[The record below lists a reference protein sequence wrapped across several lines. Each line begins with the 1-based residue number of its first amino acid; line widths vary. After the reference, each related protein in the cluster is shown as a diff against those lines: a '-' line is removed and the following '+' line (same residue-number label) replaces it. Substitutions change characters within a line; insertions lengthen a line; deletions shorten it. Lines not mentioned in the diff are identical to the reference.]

1 MTRRKLAIS
10 CTDHAWERLQARART
25 QGKSA
30 SRYAV
35 ERALT
40 AHPLPRTPAEGA
52 EALVLS
58 AEEQRVLAK
67 TIDRIHAG
75 LQEGGPTAN
84 ALDQLSRRIRVLV
97 TMAMEEWVR
106 AGRGERLLAIAEEV
120 LGEERMPAIREWIRG
135 RERSLRT

>member
-10 CTDHAWERLQARART
+10 CTEQAWARLQARART

-40 AHPLPRTPAEGA
+40 AHPLPRAPAEDA

-58 AEEQRVLAK
+58 AEEQRALVE
-67 TIDRIHAG
+67 TIGRIYAD

-84 ALDQLSRRIRVLV
+84 TLEQLSRRMGVLV

-106 AGRGERLLAIAEEV
+106 AGRGERLLAIAEEL
-120 LGEERMPAIREWIRG
+120 LGEERMPAIREWVRG
-135 RERSLRT
+135 RERNLRT